1 MIRQQVRLGDLL
13 IRENLIS
20 DEQLQIALNEQKAS
34 GFSKKLG
41 EILINSGFVT
51 NKEMSHV
58 LSNQLNIEFVDLF
71 GQKIDFHG
79 LSRFSIPLLEAAQAI
94 PFKEDEDYIYIA
106 TADPLNYDALEAL
119 ERHIATKPLKIYL
132 SFKQDVR
139 HIFERFEIIK
149 KTQMIVSEV
158 KREINNEGAKGGDG
172 ESSAVMQLIGL
183 IIKDAMLRRAS
194 DLHIEPEQR
203 SMSVRT
209 RVDGILQETFVF
221 DLEIYTAL
229 ASRVKLLGNLDISE
243 RRKAQDGRFSL
254 NIAGGEY
261 DFRLSSTP
269 TLFGESIVMRI
280 LDQQKVLLNL
290 YELGFQGKNL
300 EKFSDIIHA
309 PYGIILITG
318 PTGSG
323 KTTTL
328 YAALNE
334 VKSIEN
340 KVLTIE
346 DPIEYQL
353 PLVQQVQVN
362 DRIGFGFSEALK
374 SFLRQDPD
382 IILVGEIRDFET
394 LNSAAQASLT
404 GHLVFSTL
412 HTNDAPSAI
421 GRMVQMGLQP
431 YLIADALIGI
441 VAQRLVRKICHECKI
456 EVKPHKNLMK
466 RIEHLVTE
474 ETKFYAGQGCPK
486 CSNTGYIGRELI
498 SEILVVNE
506 AIAKMVADE
515 SSKYEIARY
524 AQEHCD
530 FEPMIIDGL
539 SKVTQGI
546 TTLDEVLRVTKEL

>member
-183 IIKDAMLRRAS
+183 IIKDAILRRAS

-539 SKVTQGI
+539 NKVTQGI